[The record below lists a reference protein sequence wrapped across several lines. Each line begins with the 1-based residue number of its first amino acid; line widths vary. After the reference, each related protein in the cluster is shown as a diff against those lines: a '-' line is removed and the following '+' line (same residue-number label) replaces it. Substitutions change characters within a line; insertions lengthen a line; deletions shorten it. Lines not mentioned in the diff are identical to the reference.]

1 MEPIRRRQLIDATV
15 AAIHEHGFADTTVS
29 RISALAG
36 VSSGIVHHYFG
47 GKDDLLEATL
57 RAIAAE
63 LRRDTTDR
71 LARASS
77 PRERID
83 AVIDSNL
90 DPERFTPTAVSAWLA
105 FWSQVPTSAR
115 LARIQRIIM
124 RRVHSNLVHALRQMQ
139 VPGERADRIAAGLG
153 ILLDGLW
160 LRAAFEES
168 GPDPKSALAL
178 VRDYLESHLRE
189 LRHEEPA

>member
-15 AAIHEHGFADTTVS
+15 EAIHEHGFADSTVS

-36 VSSGIVHHYFG
+36 LSPGIVHHYFG

-71 LARASS
+71 LIRART

-124 RRVHSNLVHALRQMQ
+124 RRLHSNLVHALRQMRIPRQ
-139 VPGERADRIAAGLG
+139 KAGRIAAGLG

-160 LRAAFEES
+160 LHAAFEKS
-168 GPDPKSALAL
+168 DPDPAIALMLA
-178 VRDYLESHLRE
+178 RDYLESHLRE

>member
-1 MEPIRRRQLIDATV
+1 PLIMAVKRLNGRVTDGRCRVAPPARPSPRPSESKRRAVALPKLGMEPIRRRQLIDATV

-71 LARASS
+71 LARACN

-90 DPERFTPTAVSAWLA
+90 DPERFTPTAVS
-105 FWSQVPTSAR
+105 
-115 LARIQRIIM
+115 
-124 RRVHSNLVHALRQMQ
+124 
-139 VPGERADRIAAGLG
+139 
-153 ILLDGLW
+153 
-160 LRAAFEES
+160 
-168 GPDPKSALAL
+168 
-178 VRDYLESHLRE
+178 
-189 LRHEEPA
+189 